1 MILDH
6 LDWTWPGGRIFIFW
20 SWLPWIVVMTIF
32 EQRSNDHPHFAW
44 RCIAEKCTHWTPGGS
59 KSMLHFWSQNVQV
72 TQNVQVNPPEMQHLR
87 FFSDQKSTGE
97 STGIFL
103 MPFSPSTPRISSQAS
118 PIRCRRK
125 RLGTPRFQRLSGNV
139 LWSLMEDWRWWAM
152 AAKIRGYLGF
162 FWMFVQRLFSQ
173 CFFKCQSKKPHWI
186 PYWCQ
191 LLGQL

>member
-20 SWLPWIVVMTIF
+20 SWLPWIVVKDDDFWATVQWPSPLCL
-32 EQRSNDHPHFAW
+32 EVHRRKVHTLDTW
-44 RCIAEKCTHWTPGGS
+44 RCKINVAFLESKCPG
-59 KSMLHFWSQNVQV
+59 KSARNATSTV
-72 TQNVQVNPPEMQHLR
+72 
-87 FFSDQKSTGE
+87 FSHQKSTGE
-97 STGIFL
+97 STGRFL
-103 MPFSPSTPRISSQAS
+103 VPFSPSTPRISSQAS